1 VLGSIESLLSAVVAD
16 GMSGRRH
23 RSNCELVAQGIA
35 NISSALTGG
44 IPVTGTIARTA
55 TNVRA
60 GSKGPVSGML
70 HSLYLLLFM
79 LIAAPLAG
87 YIPLAALSAVL
98 VIVAWNMAERE
109 DFVVLLGA
117 SSGDRL
123 VLLSTFLLTVFV
135 DLSTGIAVGVVL
147 GAFLFLHRMAET
159 IEVETQRQ
167 LIAEDQADRLGNGR
181 TLDEPAASDREI
193 LIYRISGAFF
203 FGATA
208 AVSAVLDRIGQFP
221 RVLVLDF
228 SDVPIVDSTA
238 AKSLER
244 FAQKLSYA
252 GTHVVIAGTSRTV
265 RRSLLLVGLRKPL
278 VRYARSA
285 KQAVALARAGA
296 EETGVSTD

>member
-1 VLGSIESLLSAVVAD
+1 
-16 GMSGRRH
+16 
-23 RSNCELVAQGIA
+23 VAQGVA

-60 GSKGPVSGML
+60 GAKGPVSGML

-87 YIPLAALSAVL
+87 YIPLAALGAVL
-98 VIVAWNMAERE
+98 VVVAWNMAERE

-167 LIAEDQADRLGNGR
+167 FIAEDQADRLGNGR
-181 TLDEPAASDREI
+181 AGYEPAASDRDVI
-193 LIYRISGAFF
+193 IYRISGAFF

-208 AVSAVLDRIGQFP
+208 AVSAVLDRIGQLP

-238 AKSLER
+238 AKSLGR
-244 FAQKLSYA
+244 L
-252 GTHVVIAGTSRTV
+252 
-265 RRSLLLVGLRKPL
+265 RRSSPMPAHTWSLPGPP
-278 VRYARSA
+278 APSAGRSCWWA
-285 KQAVALARAGA
+285 CASPWCGTPGPRNRRWPRAGIERGA
-296 EETGVSTD
+296 STD